1 MPMSLL
7 VTVLLWS
14 INRLRLRLKA
24 MQQVVDAQS
33 ERLALY
39 QTEKDVHNMSHHDH
53 STGQGEW
60 MPWVGL

>member
-7 VTVLLWS
+7 VLLCI

-33 ERLALY
+33 DILARY
-39 QTEKDVHNMSHHDH
+39 QTVLNMSYHDH

-60 MPWVGL
+60 ISWVGL